1 MSCQHDCDKPA
12 AFPRLISNRPALD
25 NIRYR
30 IGDYHSFREY
40 LLDQLDKRRALSQWT
55 HREADDLGSPIAA

>member
-40 LLDQLDKRRALSQWT
+40 LLDQLDKTRKIDICLRAFKHKRKHTS
-55 HREADDLGSPIAA
+55 